1 MTRWYRGVARI
12 RLWFVA
18 QLEFGG
24 VLLARPAPRFERPG
38 SSPQMYRSGAAPD
51 LTNRFAGAIPLEEK
65 FEKGGWQGG
74 RDRAASLSPTPSQRL
89 NAG

>member
-1 MTRWYRGVARI
+1 
-12 RLWFVA
+12 
-18 QLEFGG
+18 
-24 VLLARPAPRFERPG
+24 
-38 SSPQMYRSGAAPD
+38 MYRSGAAPD